1 MKKKVLGMTLLSTAF
16 LMSCATKIEEQK
28 NQQLITQIKQEISVN
43 QQQAKKNLIDINLV
57 EKVPLNAIIKQVCIQ
72 QGYTCNTDNVKDKA
86 RFDFKGDFSDFLSF
100 LEREYSISFKT
111 YGTTYIFAGKE
122 TVIDS
127 EKLNQPISINVSRTP
142 FEYFLSILS
151 DQVGIPIV
159 LEDVVIQTQT
169 GQTGQTATPT
179 ATAGQTGQTAT
190 PTATAGQ
197 TGQLSV
203 KTTNIG
209 YVSYF
214 STNKPVKQILDEIC
228 SQYDLSWREEGEKIV
243 ISKYR
248 TAIFKLSLPFLEK
261 QVDLKD
267 DAYKLSYK
275 KQFYNNIE
283 KNMQGI
289 LQNNNSKATVT
300 ETGYVMA
307 YARPSEIR
315 LIQKFIEK
323 VNEDYSKV
331 IPLKLTIAIVQ
342 LSDQYSAG
350 MNLLDL
356 KDLKKTHQTTHI
368 DNKLD
373 MTHKAFTIGIT
384 GKPLD
389 MLFNAFG
396 EFGNVRVV
404 ENSEYKVLNGQP
416 LVWKPTMKQ
425 RILSNIQLS
434 YVPVSAG
441 QGSTAT
447 TTQPTI
453 TTQTE
458 DIQEGSNLLVVP
470 YMIDNDKIVV
480 DLYRNTSQILT
491 LNQYQINLQGTT
503 NQIILPTIRS
513 DSAVQQTVLHR
524 GERMIL
530 LSNVLDKDKITTSGI
545 PFLKDIEGLGLLAGV
560 KGSEKSKYQVLIIV
574 SYGD

>member
-57 EKVPLNAIIKQVCIQ
+57 EKIPLNVIIKQVCIQ
-72 QGYTCNTDNVKDKA
+72 QGYTCNTDKVKDKA

-111 YGTTYIFAGKE
+111 YGTTYIFASKE

-127 EKLNQPISINVSRTP
+127 EKLNQPISINVSGTP

-151 DQVGIPIV
+151 DQAGIPIV
-159 LEDVVIQTQT
+159 LEDVVIQT

-179 ATAGQTGQTAT
+179 ATVGQSGQA
-190 PTATAGQ
+190 
-197 TGQLSV
+197 SV
-203 KTTNIG
+203 KTTKVG

-214 STNKPVKQILDEIC
+214 SANKPVKQILDEIC

-243 ISKYR
+243 ISKYK
-248 TAIFKLSLPFLEK
+248 TATFKLSLPFLEK

-267 DAYKLSYK
+267 DAYTLSYK

-283 KNMQGI
+283 KNIQGI
-289 LQNNNSKATVT
+289 LQDNNSKATVS
-300 ETGYVMA
+300 ETGYVMV
-307 YARPSEIR
+307 YARPSEVR

-350 MNLLDL
+350 INLLDL

-373 MTHKAFTIGIT
+373 MTNKAFTIGIT

-416 LVWKPTMKQ
+416 LVWKPITKQ

-441 QGSTAT
+441 QGSTST

-491 LNQYQINLQGTT
+491 LNQYQINLQGAI
-503 NQIILPTIRS
+503 NQIILPTIKS
-513 DSAVQQTVLHR
+513 DSAIQQTVLRR
-524 GERMIL
+524 GEKMIL